1 MFNASIVLYKQH
13 PAEVAGLVGSL
24 LAAPGVSHV
33 YLVDNSPEQDGRWDK
48 LGAEYLYNKGRNLGY
63 GRAHNIALRR
73 SLEQGV
79 PYHLVVNPDVELSPD
94 VIPALERF
102 MNAHPDVGHVMPR
115 VVYPD
120 GELQYLCKL
129 LPTPAD
135 LLVRRF
141 LPAGWT
147 RRRMERFEMRAS
159 GYDHV
164 MDVPYLSGCF
174 MFLRTD
180 TLKRVGLFDERYF
193 LYPEDI
199 DLTRRIHAVCRTVYY
214 PGVQVVHHHARGSYR
229 NPKMLAVH
237 LWNMAKY
244 FNKWGWL
251 HDPER
256 KRVNRECGA
265 HHHSQ

>member
-1 MFNASIVLYKQH
+1 MFNASIVLYKH
-13 PAEVAGLVGSL
+13 RPAEVAGLVGSL

-33 YLVDNSPEQDGRWDK
+33 YLVDNSPEQDEAWAG
-48 LGAEYLYNKGRNLGY
+48 LGAEYLYNNGRNLGY
-63 GRAHNIALRR
+63 GAAHNIALRH

-79 PYHLVVNPDVELSPD
+79 PYHLVVNPDIELTPE
-94 VIPALERF
+94 VLPALERF

-120 GELQYLCKL
+120 GSLQYLCKL

-135 LLVRRF
+135 LLLRRF

-147 RRRMERFEMRAS
+147 RRRMERFEMRSS

-180 TLKRVGLFDERYF
+180 VLRRVGLFDERF
-193 LYPEDI
+193 FMYPEDI
-199 DLTRRIHAVCRTVYY
+199 DLTRRIHAVCRTVFF
-214 PGVQVVHHHARGSYR
+214 PGVQVVHHHAQSSYKS
-229 NPKMLAVH
+229 PKMLAVH
-237 LWNMAKY
+237 LWNMVKY

-256 KRVNRECGA
+256 KRVNWECG
-265 HHHSQ
+265 STRTI

>member
-1 MFNASIVLYKQH
+1 
-13 PAEVAGLVGSL
+13 
-24 LAAPGVSHV
+24 
-33 YLVDNSPEQDGRWDK
+33 
-48 LGAEYLYNKGRNLGY
+48 
-63 GRAHNIALRR
+63 
-73 SLEQGV
+73 
-79 PYHLVVNPDVELSPD
+79 
-94 VIPALERF
+94 
-102 MNAHPDVGHVMPR
+102 
-115 VVYPD
+115 
-120 GELQYLCKL
+120 
-129 LPTPAD
+129 
-135 LLVRRF
+135 
-141 LPAGWT
+141 
-147 RRRMERFEMRAS
+147 MERFEMRAS

-214 PGVQVVHHHARGSYR
+214 PDVQVVHHHARGSYR